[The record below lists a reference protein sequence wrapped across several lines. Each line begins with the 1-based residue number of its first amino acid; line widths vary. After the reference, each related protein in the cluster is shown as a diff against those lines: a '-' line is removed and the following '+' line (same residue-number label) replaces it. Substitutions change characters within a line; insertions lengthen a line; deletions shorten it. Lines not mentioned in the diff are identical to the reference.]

1 MSDVMMMDGF
11 GEFEG
16 LLRGVLRERVEVGA
30 PGGLEQR
37 LLARLAQEEAA
48 TAFVSRPFA
57 FAERVQTPRSAASTW
72 IAVGAHAVVLLLAV
86 ALAAERELTHQPVTK
101 DVAVVELATPPRALP
116 RMDAAGGGGGQHDAA
131 PVTQGHLPK
140 FVKDQLLPPMA
151 PPLVAPRLAVEP
163 GVVVQTDLKM
173 ADNAM
178 PNVGLPTSSLKGFS
192 MGNGSGTGM
201 GSGDGAGIG
210 PGSDGNVGGGV
221 MHAGGGVL
229 PPAVL
234 SQVDAEFSEEA
245 RRAKFSGDVEIYLVV
260 DEQGNPTHVRVA
272 RGVGMGL
279 DEKAVEAVRQ
289 WKFKPGTQHGKP
301 VKVDV
306 YVNVGFHIY

>member
-1 MSDVMMMDGF
+1 
-11 GEFEG
+11 
-16 LLRGVLRERVEVGA
+16 
-30 PGGLEQR
+30 
-37 LLARLAQEEAA
+37 
-48 TAFVSRPFA
+48 
-57 FAERVQTPRSAASTW
+57 
-72 IAVGAHAVVLLLAV
+72 
-86 ALAAERELTHQPVTK
+86 
-101 DVAVVELATPPRALP
+101 
-116 RMDAAGGGGGQHDAA
+116 
-131 PVTQGHLPK
+131 
-140 FVKDQLLPPMA
+140 
-151 PPLVAPRLAVEP
+151 
-163 GVVVQTDLKM
+163 
-173 ADNAM
+173 
-178 PNVGLPTSSLKGFS
+178 
-192 MGNGSGTGM
+192 
-201 GSGDGAGIG
+201 
-210 PGSDGNVGGGV
+210 